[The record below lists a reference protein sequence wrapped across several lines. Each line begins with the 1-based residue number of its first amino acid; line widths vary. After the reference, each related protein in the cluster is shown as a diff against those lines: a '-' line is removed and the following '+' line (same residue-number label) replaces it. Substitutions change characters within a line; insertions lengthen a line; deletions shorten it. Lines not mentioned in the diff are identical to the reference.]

1 MFIHFT
7 KSLIG
12 VRL

>member
-1 MFIHFT
+1 MLP
-7 KSLIG
+7 SYLIG